1 MIMIILAVCF
11 CPLYG
16 WYDPFI
22 KERVVSSKT
31 IGLQRVIQ
39 GPIMLK
45 RNKIQRLVVRKVT
58 SLTVIQVL
66 YINYVTFHGKTGE
79 KVVTCAMIWHSKRAR
94 ILR

>member
-1 MIMIILAVCF
+1 MIILAVCF

-45 RNKIQRLVVRKVT
+45 CNKIQRLVVRKVT

-66 YINYVTFHGKTGE
+66 YICDFPWENRGKGDY
-79 KVVTCAMIWHSKRAR
+79 TCNDMAFMAF
-94 ILR
+94 

>member
-1 MIMIILAVCF
+1 MIILAVCF

-45 RNKIQRLVVRKVT
+45 CNKIQRLVVRKVT
-58 SLTVIQVL
+58 SLTVTKSCT
-66 YINYVTFHGKTGE
+66 YVIFHGKTGE
-79 KVVTCAMIWHSKRAR
+79 KVITRAMIWHLWHSKRAR